1 MSFDKLWPICFLL
14 IIPVIILIYMLKQKA
29 KKVEIS
35 SNMLWKEVYK
45 NLEATTPW
53 EKLKFQWLMVL
64 QILLIILFVLS
75 LMSPFILSGS
85 KKSSSL
91 IMVIDS
97 SASMNALYD
106 EDTRLEQAKKD
117 ALEYLDTIP
126 DNTKITLIECNNQA
140 IVLATNEENIMTV
153 KSKIKQIEP
162 TYASGDLSL
171 SANLVNSIMAQQPD
185 ANIVYYTDSKFENAY
200 EKSNIYSVYK
210 EKANVSVDYLSYGV
224 TDDKITVITKITN
237 GSSENITTDITLYEQ
252 GTERILGME
261 TLTLDAM
268 SSEVVYFE
276 GIETDSDKVY
286 VKSSKKDML
295 MEDNVGYLVLEKQMG
310 TKVLLISDGNVFLEK
325 ALASVEGLDVYK
337 AQEITNAEGLE
348 EYDLYILDGKSMENI
363 PEDKSILFIHP
374 ENNEYVSGKESGTSV
389 SLKLN
394 SSEITNY
401 IDGFSFG
408 VMETD
413 LYEVPAWAQSFISNR
428 EKSAGYYG
436 EYNGRKVAVIG
447 FDFHQ
452 SDFALQAEFPILMYQ
467 MTQYLLQQGMLSE
480 NSYFPFESVE
490 LKNVK
495 ADINLEIKNPAGV
508 SENYISNGIYVS
520 YDKTN
525 ELGFYDLSD
534 GTETSSFSVSYP
546 TESESYVVPA
556 VTEVA
561 QTGFVVKLAQG
572 MVQLRNKIIYIMLAL
587 LLLEWLVYKK
597 TK

>member
-1 MSFDKLWPICFLL
+1 
-14 IIPVIILIYMLKQKA
+14 
-29 KKVEIS
+29 
-35 SNMLWKEVYK
+35 MLWKEVYK
-45 NLEATTPW
+45 TLEATTPW

-413 LYEVPAWAQSFISNR
+413 LYEVPAWAQSFISNG

-508 SENYISNGIYVS
+508 SENYISNGNYVS
-520 YDKTN
+520 YEKTN
-525 ELGFYDLSD
+525 ELGFYELSD